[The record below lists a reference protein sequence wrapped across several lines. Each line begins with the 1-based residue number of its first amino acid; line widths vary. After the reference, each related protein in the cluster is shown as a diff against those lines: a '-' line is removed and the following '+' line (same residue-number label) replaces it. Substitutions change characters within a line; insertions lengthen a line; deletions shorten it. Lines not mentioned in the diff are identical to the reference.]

1 MRKISAFP
9 GVLMLGLLVGSIA
22 ARADA
27 VLDWNAIAVNT
38 AVANKQSP
46 FAQARYAAI
55 VQLAVFEAVNSITHK
70 YQPYLGTITAPP
82 DASPDAAAIEAAYQV
97 LINYFPNSQATL
109 NADYPV
115 SAALTFA
122 NVGLSR
128 DNVSVILIILNKW
141 Y

>member
-1 MRKISAFP
+1 MKKTFQLLC
-9 GVLMLGLLVGSIA
+9 VLMLSLVVGSTA

-38 AVANKQSP
+38 AVANKQNP

-97 LINYFPNSQATL
+97 LIAYFHGSQPALSVYWTNSMQ
-109 NADYPV
+109 
-115 SAALTFA
+115 S
-122 NVGLSR
+122 
-128 DNVSVILIILNKW
+128 
-141 Y
+141 